1 MTVKKIV
8 ANIAA
13 THPAETVAF
22 YRDLLGLELVMDLG
36 WITTVASPVHSG
48 TQISIATEGGSS
60 TPVPDLSIEVEDVEA
75 VFATATKMGLRID
88 YPLTDEPWG
97 MRRFYVTDPAGK
109 LLNILAHAE

>member
-8 ANIAA
+8 ANIAVSN
-13 THPAETVAF
+13 PAEIVAF

-36 WITTVASPVHSG
+36 WIATVAGPMQSG
-48 TQISIATEGGSS
+48 TQISIATEGGSG
-60 TPVPDLSIEVEDVEA
+60 TPVPDLSIEVEDVDA
-75 VFATATKMGLRID
+75 VFAKAGAMGLRID

-97 MRRFYVTDPAGK
+97 VRRFYVTDPSGK